1 MQIAIVFIL
10 VIFPFLAS
18 AEDIKGL
25 QPLQPFGVFS
35 TFSTDSLNKK
45 ELGLS
50 LNLERSKAPDF
61 YRITIQ
67 GAYGFSNDKEIHIN
81 LPYFMKYEQDIYG
94 FEDLTVGFKHR
105 FIEEGKFNPSIGY
118 IVAASLDMGR
128 SDFSTDGRIGG
139 GLIATKK
146 IGPFKGNANLL
157 FYQPFK
163 SGLNREYLLNLGAE
177 LAITHSSKVLA
188 EIIGR
193 KNYYINRLDLL
204 EWRLGF
210 RQETFDNIFMTVGA
224 GFDIKDRKPDYRFI
238 FSMSFIIPT
247 ERQQIKRIY
256 EN

>member
-1 MQIAIVFIL
+1 MEIVFLLLI
-10 VIFPFLAS
+10 IFLPTIS
-18 AEDIKGL
+18 HGEDIKGL
-25 QPLQPFGVFS
+25 QPFQPFGVFS
-35 TFSTDSLNKK
+35 TFSADSLQKK

-50 LNLERSKAPDF
+50 VSLERSKAPDF
-61 YRITIQ
+61 YRITVQ
-67 GAYGFSNDKEIHIN
+67 GAYAFTNDKEIHLN
-81 LPYFMKYEQDIYG
+81 LPYFLKYEQDIYG

-105 FIEEGKFNPSIGY
+105 VIDEGKFNPAIAY
-118 IVAASLDMGR
+118 IVAASPGLGR

-139 GLIATKK
+139 GFIATKK
-146 IGPFKGNANLL
+146 IGPFKGHANLI

-188 EIIGR
+188 ELIGR

-210 RQETFDNIFMTVGA
+210 RQETFDNVFTTVGA
-224 GFDIKDRKPDYRFI
+224 GFDIKDRKPDYRFL
-238 FSMSFIIPT
+238 FSLSFVIPT
-247 ERQQIKRIY
+247 EKKQIQRIY